1 MYNAFAYFHTVQ
13 TGESKTMLNEL
24 NKLGVNTEDGIFRF
38 MNNEDLYKRML
49 VSFAEMVKKSQ
60 VTADFDDA
68 DRDKEIEKIHALKGA
83 AGNLSVEPLY
93 TAYTEI
99 VRLLREGS
107 VAQAKTAIE
116 NILPTQRKITEC
128 IEKYS

>member
-1 MYNAFAYFHTVQ
+1 MFD
-13 TGESKTMLNEL
+13 ELNEL
-24 NKLGVNTEDGIFRF
+24 GVDTEGGIFRL
-38 MNNEDLYKRML
+38 MNNEELYRRML
-49 VSFAEMVKKSQ
+49 ISFAEMVRKAR

-68 DRDKEIEKIHALKGA
+68 DYDKEIEKIHALKGA
-83 AGNLSVEPLY
+83 AGNLSIEPLY
-93 TAYTEI
+93 IAYTEI

-107 VAQAKTAIE
+107 VAQAKAAIE